1 MPPERSSGAPDAR
14 PSPSRPSPSRSS
26 VAARIVRAPWGL
38 YLAVAFAVLLLVA
51 VIAPQLLTTHLPTAV
66 DYGAALQPPSWA
78 HPFGTDE
85 SGRDLY
91 TRVVWGARDSSPSAW
106 EPRP

>member
-1 MPPERSSGAPDAR
+1 MTSVTAAPSSKRSPAGLSAGARLA
-14 PSPSRPSPSRSS
+14 
-26 VAARIVRAPWGL
+26 RAPWGL
-38 YLAVAFAVLLLVA
+38 FLAIAFAVLLLVA
-51 VIAPQLLTTHLPTAV
+51 VVAPQLLTTHLPTAI

-91 TRVVWGARDSSPSAW
+91 TRVVWGARDSLTIGVGAAW
-106 EPRP
+106 P